1 MIRATSAALYG
12 NGTPTDLS
20 RVGAS
25 RAPRAYGLRSGSS
38 VTGYYSAYGARP
50 MRRKVRRE
58 NVNPITNLVE
68 PISSNDDYVPRVIT
82 GPSMVTDGIVPTI
95 RMGEWN

>member
-12 NGTPTDLS
+12 SGTPIDLS

-38 VTGYYSAYGARP
+38 VTGYYAAYGARP
-50 MRRKVRRE
+50 NKRRE
-58 NVNPITNLVE
+58 SVNPITNLIE
-68 PISSNDDYVPRVIT
+68 PISMNDDYVPRVIT
-82 GPSMVTDGIVPTI
+82 GPSLVTDGIVPTI

>member
-20 RVGAS
+20 RIGAA

-50 MRRKVRRE
+50 TRKRE
-58 NVNPITNLVE
+58 RVNPITNLIE
-68 PISSNDDYVPRVIT
+68 PISSNDDYVARVIT
-82 GPSMVTDGIVPTI
+82 SPSMVTDGIVPII